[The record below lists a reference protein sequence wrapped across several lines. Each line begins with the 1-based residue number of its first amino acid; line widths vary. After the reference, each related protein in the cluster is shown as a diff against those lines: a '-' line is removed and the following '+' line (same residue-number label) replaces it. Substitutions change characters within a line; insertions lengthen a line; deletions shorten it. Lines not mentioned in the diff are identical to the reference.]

1 MVSDSLVEEV
11 RQRADIL
18 EIVGESVR
26 LKRSG
31 KTWRGPCPLH
41 GGEGPNFSVDPARGI
56 FKCFVCGEG
65 GDVFAF
71 VMKHLGMDFPGAIR
85 HVAEKA
91 GVEIPEDNERREDPW
106 THLREALA
114 FAAEW
119 YAANLRDEK
128 AGAAG
133 REYLARRGIDPEHW
147 DPFGIGLAP
156 NAWRGLLEAAR
167 AHGIPDETLLQAG
180 LAATSERAAEPY
192 DRFRD
197 RLMFTIHDLRDR
209 PIGFGGR
216 DLGGDERTPK
226 YINSPESP
234 VFHKGHT
241 LFGLVRARHEMRR
254 EGYALI
260 GEGFMDVVSLHAHG
274 LKTGVAPLGTALT
287 PEQAQLLARY
297 AKKVYLL
304 YDSDAAGLRATF
316 RAGDTL
322 LAAGV
327 HPLVVTLPDG
337 EDPDSVLRE
346 RGAGALRRLI
356 EDAVDVLDRK
366 LQILERQGYLETIEG
381 QRRAVDGL
389 LSTLR
394 SVRDPALLDLY
405 LARAAEGTGVRR
417 QTLVSEVTRATEV
430 SPAPGRPRV
439 GAGPGRGGGRP
450 GHDTV
455 LPSTGTLPASERT
468 ILVLLLRDTELLE
481 PADAAGLAAEHFRH
495 PALRRI
501 YEALRNA
508 DTAEAGTFDASVIA
522 ARLPAEDVPL
532 LERLTSDATE
542 YLDWH
547 GVLELNVR
555 YLANARERAE
565 LEHFDRQIPLAEE
578 DEQRELLIR
587 KDRAARELRGKGAA
601 PWGVLRNR
609 KERPP
614 AEGRQPE
621 TRRGEV

>member
-11 RQRADIL
+11 RERADIL
-18 EIVGESVR
+18 ELVGESVR

-31 KTWRGPCPLH
+31 RTWRGPCPLH

-71 VMKHLGMDFPGAIR
+71 VMKHAGMDFPTAVR
-85 HVAEKA
+85 HVAERA
-91 GVEIPEDNERREDPW
+91 GVEIPEQGERREDPW

-119 YAANLRDEK
+119 YAGRLRDETE
-128 AGAAG
+128 GAAA
-133 REYLARRGIDPEHW
+133 RAYLERRGVPPEHRES
-147 DPFGIGLAP
+147 FGIGLAP
-156 NAWRGLLEAAR
+156 GGWRGLADAAR
-167 AHGIPDETLLQAG
+167 AHGISDDALLQSG
-180 LAATSERAAEPY
+180 LAATSEKAPEPY

-216 DLGGDERTPK
+216 DLSGDERAPK

-234 VFHKGHT
+234 IFHKGRT
-241 LFGLVRARHEMRR
+241 LFGLGRARHEMRR
-254 EGYALI
+254 SGFGLV
-260 GEGFMDVVSLHAHG
+260 GEGFMDVVSLHVHG
-274 LKTGVAPLGTALT
+274 FRTAVAPLGTALT
-287 PEQAQLLARY
+287 PEQATLLARY
-297 AKKVYLL
+297 TKKAYLL
-304 YDSDAAGLRATF
+304 YDSDVAGLRATF
-316 RAGDTL
+316 RAGDAL

-327 HPLVVTLPDG
+327 HPLVVTLPEG
-337 EDPDSVLRE
+337 EDPDSVVRE
-346 RGAGALRRLI
+346 GGAAMLNGLI

-394 SVRDPALLDLY
+394 ATRDPALLDLY
-405 LARAAEGTGVRR
+405 LARAAEAIGVRR
-417 QTLVSEVTRATEV
+417 QTLVSEVTRSAEAAR
-430 SPAPGRPRV
+430 PPRIAGRRDGDGDAADR
-439 GAGPGRGGGRP
+439 GAAAA
-450 GHDTV
+450 
-455 LPSTGTLPASERT
+455 SAEGTLPATERA
-468 ILVLLLRDTELLE
+468 ILVLLLRDPDLLAT
-481 PADAAGLAAEHFRH
+481 ADEEGLAAEHFRH
-495 PALRRI
+495 PGLRRI
-501 YEALRNA
+501 YEAVR
-508 DTAEAGTFDASVIA
+508 DAERPEIA
-522 ARLPAEDVPL
+522 AIAEGLDAPEVAL
-532 LERLTSDATE
+532 LERLKADETE

-547 GVLELNVR
+547 AVLALNIR

-578 DEQRELLIR
+578 DEARELLLR

-601 PWGVLRNR
+601 PWGVLRTR
-609 KERPP
+609 KDRPP
-614 AEGRQPE
+614 AEGR
-621 TRRGEV
+621 